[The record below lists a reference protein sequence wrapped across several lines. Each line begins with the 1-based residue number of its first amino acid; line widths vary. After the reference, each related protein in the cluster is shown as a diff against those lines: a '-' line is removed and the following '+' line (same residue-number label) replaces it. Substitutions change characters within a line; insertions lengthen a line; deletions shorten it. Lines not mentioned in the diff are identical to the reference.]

1 MIQKINILDSS
12 QSGVKNGADSEAVL
26 A

>member
-12 QSGVKNGADSEAVL
+12 QSGVKNGADSE
-26 A
+26 

>member
-12 QSGVKNGADSEAVL
+12 QSGVKNGADSEAV
-26 A
+26 

>member
-12 QSGVKNGADSEAVL
+12 QSGVKNGADSEA
-26 A
+26 

>member
-12 QSGVKNGADSEAVL
+12 QSGVKNGAD
-26 A
+26 